1 MRLTRTVALAAA
13 ALLAAAPAFAQDPS
27 PVGLWKNIDD
37 VSGKPKPAFAQDPS
51 PVGLWKNIDDVSG
64 KPKALIRITEEN
76 GALQG
81 KIEKL
86 YRGPTEEQ
94 NPVCDKCTDARKDK
108 PIVGMVIVSG
118 LKKDGSEYNGGEILD
133 PNNGKVYKS
142 KLEVA
147 DGGKKLKV
155 RGYIGIPMLGR
166 SQTWERQE

>member
-1 MRLTRTVALAAA
+1 MRLTRTVALVAA
-13 ALLAAAPAFAQDPS
+13 ALLAAAPAFAQE
-27 PVGLWKNIDD
+27 
-37 VSGKPKPAFAQDPS
+37 PS

-86 YRGPTEEQ
+86 FRGPAEEQ

-142 KLEVA
+142 KLELA

-155 RGYIGIPMLGR
+155 RGYIGVSWLGR